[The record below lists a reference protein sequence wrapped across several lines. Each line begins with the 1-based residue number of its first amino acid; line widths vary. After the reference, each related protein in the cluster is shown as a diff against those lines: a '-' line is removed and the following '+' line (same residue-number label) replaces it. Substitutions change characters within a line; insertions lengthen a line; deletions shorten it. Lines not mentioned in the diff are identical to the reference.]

1 MKTQHAPRE
10 SHGATRQDL
19 EAIEEIHRRDVEA
32 TKAGDTETLKSLM
45 DAQCVVFPPD
55 REPVDGRTYLDQ
67 VWPSSTDE
75 TQPEILELVQEWREL
90 RVSGDLAY
98 EQGVVRYA
106 FREAGGQVIRETQ
119 QLIRILRRQSNGAW
133 RVYRAIWHA
142 PRPLR
147 RETST

>member
-1 MKTQHAPRE
+1 METQHATIT
-10 SHGATRQDL
+10 SHGAKREDL

-45 DAQCVVFPPD
+45 DAHCVVFPPD
-55 REPVDGRTYLDQ
+55 CEPTDGRTYLDQ
-67 VWPSSTDE
+67 VLPTTNDE
-75 TQPEILELVQEWREL
+75 SQPEILELMQEWQEL
-90 RVSGDLAY
+90 CVFGDFAY

-106 FREAGGQVIRETQ
+106 VREAGGEVVRETQ

-142 PRPLR
+142 PSPFS
-147 RETST
+147 EDTST